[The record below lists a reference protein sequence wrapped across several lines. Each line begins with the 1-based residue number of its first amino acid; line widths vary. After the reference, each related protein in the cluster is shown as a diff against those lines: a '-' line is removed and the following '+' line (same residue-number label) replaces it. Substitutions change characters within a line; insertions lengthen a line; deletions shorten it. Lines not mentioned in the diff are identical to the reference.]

1 MTQPYLSRIP
11 TLSEAE
17 LREYVQKPMGY
28 RLEAVEAAVAELE
41 RRGCSVPAEDLQHL
55 RQELGQRDRAH
66 AEAHGRWVARTLGAT
81 AAVRQARVRLITG
94 GILVL
99 GLGSA
104 TLLYLNARVQSA
116 NPLGYE
122 PEDTKRYLRDL
133 EMYGGKVN
141 VLATQAMR
149 WWNGLWQGRQLG
161 LTVAWLTLG
170 TAFLF
175 WFLASRQVPEQTDL

>member
-17 LREYVQKPMGY
+17 LREYVHKPMGY
-28 RLEAVEAAVAELE
+28 RRSAVEAAIAELE
-41 RRGCSVPAEDLQHL
+41 RRGLGVRTEDLQRI
-55 RQELGQRDRAH
+55 RQELGQRDTAH
-66 AEAHGRWVARTLGAT
+66 TLAHGRWVARYLGAT
-81 AAVRQARVRLITG
+81 PALRQARVRLVTG
-94 GILVL
+94 GILAV

-104 TLLYLNARVQSA
+104 AVLYLSARAQGA

-141 VLATQAMR
+141 VLATQFMR

-161 LTVAWLTLG
+161 ITVAWLTLCA
-170 TAFLF
+170 AFLF